1 MSISKEN
8 IIDAISKM
16 SITDVNE
23 LISMLEKKFNVIAS
37 SINSNVTS
45 NTEVK
50 EEQTEFSIFL
60 DKIGINKISV
70 IKIVRSITG
79 LGLKEAKDL
88 VESAPILIKESL
100 NKVDAES
107 IKQDLEK
114 VGATIT
120 IK

>member
-8 IIDAISKM
+8 IIDAISNM
-16 SITDVNE
+16 SIADISE
-23 LISMLEKKFNVIAS
+23 LISMLEKKFNVVA
-37 SINSNVTS
+37 NTTNNVTN
-45 NTEVK
+45 NTEVL

-60 DKIGINKISV
+60 DKIGTNKISV
-70 IKIVRSITG
+70 IKIIRSITG

-88 VESAPILIKESL
+88 VESAPVLIKESL
-100 NKVDAES
+100 NKVDANS

-114 VGATIT
+114 VGASVT

>member
-8 IIDAISKM
+8 IIDAISNM
-16 SITDVNE
+16 SIADISE
-23 LISMLEKKFNVIAS
+23 LISMLEKKFNVVA
-37 SINSNVTS
+37 NTTNNVTN
-45 NTEVK
+45 NTEVL

-60 DKIGINKISV
+60 DKIGTNKISV
-70 IKIVRSITG
+70 IKIIRSVTG

-88 VESAPILIKESL
+88 VESAPVLIKESL
-100 NKVDAES
+100 NKVDANS

-114 VGATIT
+114 VGASVT